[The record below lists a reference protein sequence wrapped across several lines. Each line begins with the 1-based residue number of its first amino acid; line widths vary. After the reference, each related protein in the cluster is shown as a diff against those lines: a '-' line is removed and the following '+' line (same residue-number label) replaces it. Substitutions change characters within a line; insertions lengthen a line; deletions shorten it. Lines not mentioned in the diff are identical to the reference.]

1 MSKGKE
7 IGKLLLEYGLIS
19 NDDLKEGLK
28 IKKETG
34 LRLGEALA
42 KLGKVNMDDIEWV
55 LSKQLDIP
63 FVIVDDINLNNELLE
78 KLQHEFLI
86 KNRVMPLY
94 ETDDHISIVIEDPS
108 NQPAIDFI
116 SDYFGKK
123 VETCI
128 GSGRKIEKILKN
140 VLRKADIPKLVNAI
154 KEIDERIKETSFYR
168 IDFLPGEHSCNI
180 NVFGSGILRNI
191 ASIEGDF
198 TKDEIFRAFSELDI
212 SILYKESINE
222 KKTFLSVYPL
232 SNRVDKTRL
241 PAIAG
246 DYGLLLPD
254 ETAFSNAH
262 AYGAPHI
269 FQSENPVQ
277 GYLYISTEGNT
288 GGFKKT
294 IHTIDT
300 APADFKDFYVKIC
313 IPKKCE
319 LCNGAGCQ
327 ACKHLGYEF
336 KTIEGMYCADDLKEK
351 LREG

>member
-7 IGKLLLEYGLIS
+7 IGRLLLEYGLIS

-28 IKKETG
+28 LQKETD

-42 KLGKVNMDDIEWV
+42 RLGKVNMDDIEWV

-86 KNRVMPLY
+86 KNRVLPLY
-94 ETDDHISIVIEDPS
+94 ETEDHISIVIEDPS
-108 NQPAIDFI
+108 NKAAIDFI

-140 VLRKADIPKLVNAI
+140 VLKKAGIPELVNAI
-154 KEIDERIKETSFYR
+154 KEITGQIQETSFYR
-168 IDFLPGEHSCNI
+168 IDFLLSEHTCKV
-180 NVFGSGILRNI
+180 NVFGSGILRNV
-191 ASIEGDF
+191 ASIEGDLR
-198 TKDEIFRAFSELDI
+198 KDEIFRAFSDLDL
-212 SILYKESINE
+212 SILYEESIN
-222 KKTFLSVYPL
+222 KKETFLSVYPL
-232 SNRVDKTRL
+232 TNKIDKTRL
-241 PAIAG
+241 PAISG
-246 DYGLLLPD
+246 CYGLLLPD
-254 ETAFSNAH
+254 ETAFSNIA

-269 FQSENPVQ
+269 FQSDNPVQ
-277 GYLYISTEGNT
+277 GYPYISTQGNT
-288 GGFKKT
+288 DGFEKA

-300 APADFKDFYVKIC
+300 APPDFKDFYVKIS
-313 IPKKCE
+313 IPEKCE

-336 KTIEGMYCADDLKEK
+336 EAIEGVYCADDLKDK